1 MGGDG
6 DGTRAE
12 QPQLNQQRRA
22 RRQHR
27 SYPTGPRLRNP
38 LSNKQTRPLIHPT
51 TEENI
56 FPASSLFHS
65 TRFHPQPKGQTK
77 PHWGC
82 HHHPKGCTP
91 RAPSQYPQRGWCR
104 WMVGCRCCLT
114 LTVPLWLSYR
124 RMGASRGCCG
134 DGQSR
139 MGAVEAGICSGFL
152 GTAKTCSCCSSGAA
166 CWDGMGRDEAGQQRE
181 DSLHSCREEPGQN
194 EPQQKDR
201 KSLPEGGKKSLG
213 WHRCCLMPDGC
224 WGSGKGLPAAAL
236 LGFAP
241 QQVPVGDTGLEVAL
255 RNKWQ
260 KTRACLPAN
269 SIHLLGPLVFPKQPH
284 HVLKS
289 MCF

>member
-1 MGGDG
+1 MDSLGWVLWKLVF
-6 DGTRAE
+6 A
-12 QPQLNQQRRA
+12 QVFSA
-22 RRQHR
+22 RPKHALAAAVGQH
-27 SYPTGPRLRNP
+27 
-38 LSNKQTRPLIHPT
+38 
-51 TEENI
+51 
-56 FPASSLFHS
+56 
-65 TRFHPQPKGQTK
+65 
-77 PHWGC
+77 
-82 HHHPKGCTP
+82 
-91 RAPSQYPQRGWCR
+91 
-104 WMVGCRCCLT
+104 V
-114 LTVPLWLSYR
+114 
-124 RMGASRGCCG
+124 
-134 DGQSR
+134 
-139 MGAVEAGICSGFL
+139 
-152 GTAKTCSCCSSGAA
+152 
-166 CWDGMGRDEAGQQRE
+166 GMGWVGMRQGSSVRTLCIPAEKSQDKMNLSR
-181 DSLHSCREEPGQN
+181 
-194 EPQQKDR
+194 KT